1 MALYNSKGQ
10 LVNLPKGKE
19 LSDHA
24 KRQLTEKLEPQD
36 HKGHAFFRVEERAHL
51 K

>member
-1 MALYNSKGQ
+1 MFYNKAGQ
-10 LVNLPKGKE
+10 QVLIPATKQ

-24 KRQLTEKLEPQD
+24 RATLTEKLEPLP
-36 HKGHAFFRVEERAHL
+36 HKGHAFFRVEERANM